1 MATPAVPLLTA
12 LVLFLAP
19 AGPSAISGHPAAAVG
34 GYVDAVHIAHD
45 TLRPRARAHA
55 ARSRRSAMPV
65 GAVIE
70 GFLSPRGLP
79 PKAGRLAVTDSGL
92 VFRSADSGME
102 SAYPLVG
109 PVRQAGGR
117 RWRASAV
124 SLAYVDQDRGRVVYL
139 FRVDGGVFETE
150 APGPLLEVVDRPRWL
165 DSLGSWE
172 WAAERTL
179 VNPADSSAIRS
190 ATEGIATGSYADT
203 LYALFGRPRRAAGLV
218 GERGRSAGRL
228 GEYVAARD
236 SMALDP
242 GRMISADQLR
252 HAMAHELGHR
262 WQTQAPAQIATLWQD
277 VAPIRDPK
285 RYGYRSTTEH
295 QAEAI
300 AFAVHFLQTTA
311 GAAPEEGS
319 LLLLDHYELLVPGTS
334 LLARYLTLQPI
345 YARHP
350 LRRLLTTGRQQ

>member
-1 MATPAVPLLTA
+1 MAPLAAPLLTA
-12 LVLFLAP
+12 LVLLLAP
-19 AGPSAISGHPAAAVG
+19 AGQGAVSGHSPDAVG
-34 GYVDAVHIAHD
+34 GYVDAVRIADD
-45 TLRPRARAHA
+45 TLRPRARALA
-55 ARSRRSAMPV
+55 ARSRRSAVPV

-79 PKAGRLAVTDSGL
+79 PKAGHLAVTDSGL

-102 SAYPLVG
+102 NAYPLVG
-109 PVRQAGGR
+109 PVRQTGGR

-150 APGPLLEVVDRPRWL
+150 APGPLLEVVDRPGWL
-165 DSLGSWE
+165 DSLDSRE
-172 WAAERTL
+172 WAPERTL
-179 VNPADSSAIRS
+179 VNPADSSATRA
-190 ATEGIATGSYADT
+190 ATQEIATGPYADT
-203 LYALFGRPRRAAGLV
+203 LYALFGRPLRTAGLV
-218 GERGRSAGRL
+218 GDRGRSAGRL

-242 GRMISADQLR
+242 GRMISPDQLR

-262 WQTQAPAQIATLWQD
+262 WQTQAPAQIATLWPD

-285 RYGYRSTTEH
+285 RYGYRSTSEH

-311 GAAPEEGS
+311 GAAPVEGS

-350 LRRLLTTGRQQ
+350 LRR